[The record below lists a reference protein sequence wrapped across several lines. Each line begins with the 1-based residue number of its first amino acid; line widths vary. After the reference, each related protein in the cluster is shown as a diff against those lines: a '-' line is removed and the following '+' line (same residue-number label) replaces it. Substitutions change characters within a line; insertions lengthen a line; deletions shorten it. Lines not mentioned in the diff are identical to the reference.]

1 MLVIIYI
8 LCETF
13 LIFRGVSIYLQI
25 NPRNF
30 KRLEALWWKGGQSSF
45 YSSGFYSRRKVSNV
59 KEARRKG
66 HKRVTRL
73 LKSKLTGQMLI
84 LFGL

>member
-1 MLVIIYI
+1 MV
-8 LCETF
+8 EGG
-13 LIFRGVSIYLQI
+13 GV
-25 NPRNF
+25 
-30 KRLEALWWKGGQSSF
+30 KVVF
-45 YSSGFYSRRKVSNV
+45 YSSGFYSRRKVFNV